1 MAEQLNI
8 TPEKQREAM
17 NLLSQLAN
25 PNGASSPPRIHK
37 PVENFQKKEI
47 THEVRED
54 LLHSISMK
62 PKTTING
69 DPNHAVNQDM
79 KKISDLTKN
88 IFCKG

>member
-17 NLLSQLAN
+17 DLLSKLAN
-25 PNGASSPPRIHK
+25 PNGASSPQRIHR

-47 THEVRED
+47 TTAVRDD
-54 LLHSISMK
+54 LLHSVSMK
-62 PKTTING
+62 PKTTVVG
-69 DPNHAVNQDM
+69 DPNHAVNHDL

-88 IFCKG
+88 IFCRG